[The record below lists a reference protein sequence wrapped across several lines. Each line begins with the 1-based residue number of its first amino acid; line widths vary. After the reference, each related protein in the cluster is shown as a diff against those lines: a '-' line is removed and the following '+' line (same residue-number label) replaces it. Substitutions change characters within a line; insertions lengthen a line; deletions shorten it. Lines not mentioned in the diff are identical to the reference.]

1 MATKLEANEASPA
14 SPATSNSAVAT
25 QPTRATFDPD
35 RLAQL
40 EVAGFRAYYDRK
52 WLRCFWLIAQL
63 AHEQFHMALLRAVQ
77 GAYYITRASIA
88 WAPVDHDTRKVRLYI
103 RRFYRLAAK
112 HGKGFRFD
120 PDVVARLE
128 YIYWDEHRKL
138 SGRPQSE
145 KAPLVQS
152 LVDLHS
158 AIFSISPEAARPSAV
173 DRAHCT
179 DTVDEIT
186 GHRSTNIEADWQT
199 AEAYLRTAY
208 RSIAAL
214 I

>member
-1 MATKLEANEASPA
+1 MAIKLRTDEAGPTTLKREAA
-14 SPATSNSAVAT
+14 S
-25 QPTRATFDPD
+25 QPNGATFDPD

-52 WLRCFWLIAQL
+52 WLRCFWLVAQL
-63 AHEQFHMALLRAVQ
+63 AHEQFHMSLARSIQA
-77 GAYYITRASIA
+77 AYYITRASIA

-103 RRFYRLAAK
+103 RKFYRLAAK

-120 PDVVARLE
+120 PEMVARLE
-128 YIYWDEHRKL
+128 YVYWDEHRKL

-152 LVDLHS
+152 LADLHS
-158 AIFSISPEAARPSAV
+158 AIFNISREAARPSAV

-186 GHRSTNIEADWQT
+186 GHRSTNVEADWQT
-199 AEAYLRTAY
+199 AEAYLRAAY
-208 RSIAAL
+208 RSISA
-214 I
+214 II